1 MKNYWDYILK
11 YELFYMLYTYAFSLM
26 ASVVFYEKIFI
37 RNVFT
42 KVEIRHIRVPGQSLY
57 PAQNVTRDCFQK
69 VEI

>member
-1 MKNYWDYILK
+1 MNYSICYK
-11 YELFYMLYTYAFSLM
+11 LM
-26 ASVVFYEKIFI
+26 HLVLWRLVFYEKVFI

-57 PAQNVTRDCFQK
+57 PAQNVTRNCFQK